1 MAGASET
8 CSHISAI
15 LYWVEIMVEMKEN
28 VSSTSK
34 ENVWMLPAIKEITQ
48 KRLQDIQRFKPVVAT
63 KISFQSPSQE
73 DKGMFLSAISV
84 EKEH

>member
-8 CSHISAI
+8 CSHVSVI
-15 LYWVEIMVEMKEN
+15 LYWVETMVEMKEN

-48 KRLQDIQRFKPVVAT
+48 KCLQDIPRFN
-63 KISFQSPSQE
+63 
-73 DKGMFLSAISV
+73 
-84 EKEH
+84 